1 MLTPLDQV
9 LAALQFYAT
18 GAFQSVVGNVLK
30 LSQSSISRSVHD
42 VSNALASIAKD
53 HIYFNTNLLVVG
65 LLVASRIIKIYIHV
79 YYLQIKREFFDIAKM
94 PGVIGCIDGT
104 HFRISRPQIH
114 EAAFVNRKSY
124 HSINAQAICNAH
136 GRFLSVNVSKPG
148 SVHDSTMFKSSAI
161 CKKLSAGNFGEG
173 YLLGDSG
180 YGCTPFLLTPY
191 ADPSTRE
198 EVFYP
203 FSL

>member
-1 MLTPLDQV
+1 MTLPKWWGL
-9 LAALQFYAT
+9 L
-18 GAFQSVVGNVLK
+18 NVLMAHT
-30 LSQSSISRSVHD
+30 L
-42 VSNALASIAKD
+42 
-53 HIYFNTNLLVVG
+53 
-65 LLVASRIIKIYIHV
+65 
-79 YYLQIKREFFDIAKM
+79 EFF
-94 PGVIGCIDGT
+94 
-104 HFRISRPQIH
+104 RPQIH
-114 EAAFVNRKSY
+114 ETAFVNRKSY

-161 CKKLSAGNFGEG
+161 GKKLSAGNFGEG